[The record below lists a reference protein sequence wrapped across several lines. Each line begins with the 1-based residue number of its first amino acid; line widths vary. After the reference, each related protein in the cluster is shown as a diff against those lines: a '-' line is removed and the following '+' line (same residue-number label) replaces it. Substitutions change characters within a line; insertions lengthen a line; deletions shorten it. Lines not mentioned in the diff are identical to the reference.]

1 MAYKWL
7 GMRKIPWEEIKK
19 IHEEQ
24 GLQGYYKLY
33 DDDSESLIE
42 DYSWEEIEEHYI
54 KGGEFGE
61 EMDTV
66 ELQLAGGKKITV
78 PEVVDISEQGCLED
92 LEYSLWNTIEEYLM
106 RLGIGTEDDEP
117 DMETVREV
125 QNHILSLLMDAGVHF
140 KLFSE
145 ETQEKMEE
153 ILHNNENSEKVIK
166 VELEIVLSREDIDD
180 IMAGALEGGIS
191 YWCKKAVVV
200 GEYLGEYASEQIARG
215 GALDLYDFE
224 SEAVY
229 RLTPEKFLKGV
240 ELWAKK
246 PVGCNCM
253 EQIGGKLKIDCCNAD
268 AIVCD
273 AIIQYA
279 IFEDVIYG

>member
-19 IHEEQ
+19 IHEKQ

-33 DDDSESLIE
+33 DDDSEGLIE
-42 DYSWEEIEEHYI
+42 DYSWEEIEDHYI

-61 EMDTV
+61 EMDTM
-66 ELQLAGGKKITV
+66 ELQLAGGKRITV
-78 PEVVDISEQGCLED
+78 PVVVDISEQGCLED
-92 LEYSLWNTIEEYLM
+92 LEYSLWKTIEEYLT
-106 RLGIGTEDDEP
+106 RFGIRAEDDTP
-117 DMETVREV
+117 DMETVRAV
-125 QNHILSLLMDAGVHF
+125 QDQLLSSLIDVGVHF
-140 KLFSE
+140 KLLSE
-145 ETQEKMEE
+145 EMRKKMKET
-153 ILHNNENSEKVIK
+153 LWNNEKVIRT
-166 VELEIVLSREDIDD
+166 ELEIVVSREDIDD
-180 IMAGALEGGIS
+180 IMIGALEGGIT

-215 GALDLYDFE
+215 GALDLYDCE
-224 SEAVY
+224 SGAVY
-229 RLTPEKFLKGV
+229 RLTKEKFFKGI

-246 PVGCNCM
+246 PIGCNCL
-253 EQIGGKLKIDCCNAD
+253 EHINGKLRIDCCNAD

-279 IFEDVIYG
+279 IFGDIIYG